1 MLLKKQKIENF
12 ITIHN
17 GISLLIIILA
27 LYAILPM
34 LILGDKYI
42 FTIHDSLDNVAGYV
56 EYIHKNGIFFNL
68 FNEIPLI
75 GGIKG
80 YYLISH
86 LDYGISGFLGALFGY
101 ITSQKIIRILGVVIG
116 YNSMMFLYHQAFPR
130 IKKTT
135 VEILRFSSILYS
147 ITPCS
152 TTRTLSFAV
161 LPFIIGFFIYLS
173 RQESFTKKSLL
184 VFLFPFFSFFNATT
198 LFCIIFW
205 FCAGLIVCIKQKKI
219 NYNCLVSWCVY
230 IFSTII
236 VDLPIIIIGFKGS
249 ETNRALHFPPS
260 GFNKHGLLEV
270 FYSGQYHTTSFHQYI
285 FLICV
290 SLGIIYCLYKRF
302 LIGEDDNRYGR
313 CALVL
318 LIGNTAWGIFG
329 IIETAA
335 SASIRTGILL
345 IDGFQWGRL
354 LEWGRLIWLFL
365 FIELFVTVFEDDS
378 LEINNKTVDNF
389 GKQSLL
395 SFLSIFVIF
404 CVFLFFFDFVGFPN
418 RFDSY
423 ITNGTFISIIN
434 LFKWIA
440 IGFFAFSMFC
450 GIKKSFLGFTFILLV
465 FQVFFVLSYNAF
477 YTDTTKSVKYAITQV
492 KNDDSITIGEFF
504 DTKLFEHIK
513 EDIGYSGEGVAAYG
527 FHPSVLMYN
536 NFNTID
542 GYFSVHPM
550 KNQILFREIISPALD
565 RYPNWQSYYDNWGG
579 RMYLFGDVG
588 FGATRN
594 KDVNPSDL
602 FINTEAYKNAGGKYI
617 LSRVPIANAD
627 SLRLKLIKE
636 YDREDSIYHIHLYKV
651 DF

>member
-205 FCAGLIVCIKQKKI
+205 FLAGFLVCLKQKKI
-219 NYNCLVSWCVY
+219 NYNILVSWCVY
-230 IFSTII
+230 ILGTII
-236 VDLPIIIIGFKGS
+236 VDFPIIIIGLNGS
-249 ETNRALHFPPS
+249 ETNRGLHFPTT

-270 FYSGQYHTTSFHQYI
+270 FYNGQYHTTSFHQYI

-290 SLGIIYCLYKRF
+290 SLGVIYCFYKR
-302 LIGEDDNRYGR
+302 LIIGKEDNRYGSCLR
-313 CALVL
+313 IL
-318 LIGNTAWGIFG
+318 LTGITAWGVFG
-329 IIETAA
+329 VIETTA

-354 LEWGRLIWLFL
+354 LEWGRLIWMFL
-365 FIELFVTVFEDDS
+365 FIELFVTVFEDG
-378 LEINNKTVDNF
+378 LIEINNKTIEIS
-389 GKQSLL
+389 GIQSLL
-395 SFLSIFVIF
+395 SIFSLFVIF
-404 CVFLFFFDFVGFPN
+404 CVFLYLFDFIGFPN
-418 RFDSY
+418 IWDSY
-423 ITNGTFISIIN
+423 VDNKTFITIVNI
-434 LFKWIA
+434 FKWITF
-440 IGFFAFSMFC
+440 GYFAFSMFC
-450 GIKKSFLGFTFILLV
+450 GIKKSFCVITFILLV
-465 FQVFFVLSYNAF
+465 FHGFFVLSYNGF
-477 YTDTTKSVKYAITQV
+477 YTDTAKSVKYAISGD

-504 DTKLFEHIK
+504 DTKLFESIK

-536 NFNTID
+536 SFNTID

-550 KNQILFREIISPALD
+550 KNHVLFREIISPALD
-565 RYPNWQSYYDNWGG
+565 RYPNWQGYYDNWGG
-579 RMYLFGDVG
+579 RMYLFGDVRKD
-588 FGATRN
+588 ATRD
-594 KDVNPSDL
+594 KVVDPYDL

-617 LSRVPIANAD
+617 FSRVPIANAE
-627 SLRLKLIKE
+627 SIKLKLINE
-636 YDREDSIYHIHLYKV
+636 YDREDSIYHIFLYQV
-651 DF
+651 DL